1 MSCSNSLL
9 TNTSNVCVSAHRHPL
24 VLDITRITLVL
35 STKEPVFAS
44 YPPSPCFKYTTQQL
58 VNVTQPFLPLSSR
71 TYRWWYQ
78 WTNWGPRKW
87 TVRWRYTGRSCWKP
101 RQRSSSDSS
110 LQTSWT
116 CRLHWLTRTCIL
128 IRSTSHGT
136 EESEETVKH
145 DRAWKF
151 CISRIPNI

>member
-1 MSCSNSLL
+1 MCLKSWYSNLMLLLL
-9 TNTSNVCVSAHRHPL
+9 TLHSPL
-24 VLDITRITLVL
+24 LGLCIPRYTAGNYYRGRIAV
-35 STKEPVFAS
+35 AS
-44 YPPSPCFKYTTQQL
+44 CKGGDP
-58 VNVTQPFLPLSSR
+58 NPLSSR

-136 EESEETVKH
+136 SH
-145 DRAWKF
+145 DKVQERSNHRKDNQNTTMNHTLKNATRWVQLLLK
-151 CISRIPNI
+151 